1 MEYYV
6 DNVKEYL
13 KAISGDDS
21 FINAE
26 RPEHGYGILNYLII
40 TPTTFPSILDT
51 DTDEEK
57 LFKTLRRNCRGLK
70 YRLSD
75 GKILALPHWKFFN
88 IGEKEET
95 LPENINTQDGYHILD
110 KLDGSMIHPIIL
122 DEKDKTIRLMT
133 KMGFNDISRK
143 VEDFFYKN
151 CENHMA
157 LSKYLLER
165 DMTPCFE
172 ICSPT
177 LKIVVH
183 YETTKLVLTEIR
195 HNFTGKPVSV
205 EELKSYAEKFDVPV
219 IDTVELKSSN
229 LQDIIS
235 EVYAMT
241 GIEGIIL
248 RTGDKKYKLKTE
260 WYRSRHRAISNIISE
275 KNVIDFIINESFDD
289 VISYIDEG
297 ESKDNIIRFANDLT
311 SNVLSIIVDSINTAR
326 SLGDKTSKEASE
338 YCDSN
343 NLFNKLTIMFAH
355 AHLDQGDEELRYN
368 TYNKFIK
375 FFSRQYTN
383 TNRLN
388 KNRIWI
394 GNIKYSDYVS
404 DFFFSMNDN

>member
-1 MEYYV
+1 MDYYV
-6 DNVKEYL
+6 DNVEKYL
-13 KAISGDDS
+13 EAISGDES

-26 RPEHGYGILNYLII
+26 RPEHDYGILNYLII
-40 TPTTFPSILDT
+40 TPTTFPSILESDT
-51 DTDEEK
+51 EEQK
-57 LFKTLRRNCRGLK
+57 LHKILRRNCRGLK

-95 LPENINTQDGYHILD
+95 QPDNIDTSEGFHTLS
-110 KLDGSMIHPIIL
+110 KLDGSMVHPIIL
-122 DEKDKTIRLMT
+122 GKDTSQIRLMT
-133 KMGFNDISRK
+133 KMGFNDISKK
-143 VEDFFYKN
+143 VESYAFEHCKN
-151 CENHMA
+151 HIE

-172 ICSPT
+172 ICSPN

-183 YETTKLVLTEIR
+183 YQETKLVLTEIR

-205 EELKSYAEKFDVPV
+205 DELLKYAEKFDVPV
-219 IDTVELKSSN
+219 IDVLELKSTSI
-229 LQDIIS
+229 QDIIS
-235 EVYAMT
+235 EVYSMT

-248 RTGDKKYKLKTE
+248 RAGDRKYKLKTE

-275 KNVIDFIINESFDD
+275 KNVIEYILNEEFDD
-289 VISYIDEG
+289 VIAYIDEG
-297 ESKDNIIRFANDLT
+297 ESKNNIIRYANDL
-311 SNVLSIIVDSINTAR
+311 SANILSIIVDSIETAR
-326 SLGDKTSKEASE
+326 SLKDKSPKEANE
-338 YCDSN
+338 FCVEN

-355 AHLDQGDEELRYN
+355 ANLNQGDEELRFN